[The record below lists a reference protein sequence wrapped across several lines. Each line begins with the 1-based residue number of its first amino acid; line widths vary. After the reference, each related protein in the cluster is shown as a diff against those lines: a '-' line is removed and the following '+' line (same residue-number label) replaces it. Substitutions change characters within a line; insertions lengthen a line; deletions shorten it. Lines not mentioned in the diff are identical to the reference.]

1 MENKEKVK
9 EVRDAILTHNK
20 VKNDNELKDYVNQL
34 FKEKLNIPITK
45 SLDDLSWD
53 EIAEISKNGDAE
65 KYFKI
70 GDTKKFQL
78 YTGELCE
85 AVIIGFN
92 VDALD
97 GVNKMAGITFA
108 LKDLLD
114 GEFEMNDSNTNIGGW
129 RKSKMRNVYMPR
141 FYKLLPKDLR
151 GVIKSVLKE
160 TDDDV
165 TVDKLFLPSFNEV
178 FGIGYP
184 YFTNETN
191 RIKNRCDKPAIWW
204 LRTSFAGSCTYSLV
218 VIDGSPSDNFASLTY
233 GVSFCF
239 AI

>member
-9 EVRDAILTHNK
+9 EVRDCILTHNK
-20 VKNDNELKDYVNQL
+20 VKNDEELKDYVNQL
-34 FKEKLNIPITK
+34 FKEKLNLPVTK

-78 YTGELCE
+78 YTGEPCE

-92 VDALD
+92 NDTLD

-114 GEFEMNDSNTNIGGW
+114 GEFEMNETNTNIGGW

-141 FYKLLPKDLR
+141 FYKLLPKDLQ

-191 RIKNRCDKPAIWW
+191 RIKNRCNKPSVWW
-204 LRTSFAGSCTYSLV
+204 LRSPRNSSKEYNV
-218 VIDGSPSDNFASLTY
+218 VLSDGCNYDNFTSLTY